1 MCLSL
6 QLLQSAVS
14 TALPELFQD
23 SSGPSRDVDVQ
34 SLAAILPA
42 ALPDELDYCN
52 DVHMAT
58 IHFASALF
66 LHLLD
71 RLKQDSLSDSVSGTL
86 HLLQPASVV
95 MLSACP
101 LACYDLL
108 VTYLRSAVNVT
119 NATVSMPTVTG
130 CEFTESRQFYSL
142 LPGVILEPM
151 KAVACHP
158 NTAQLQEMTSTLE
171 PLHC

>member
-1 MCLSL
+1 VCLSL

-14 TALPELFQD
+14 TALPELFQH

-58 IHFASALF
+58 IHSVLALF
-66 LHLLD
+66 LHLLY
-71 RLKQDSLSDSVSGTL
+71 RLKQDSFSDSVTGML

-95 MLSACP
+95 ILSACP

-108 VTYLRSAVNVT
+108 VTYLRSCVNVT
-119 NATVSMPTVTG
+119 NTTVSMSTVTG
-130 CEFTESRQFYSL
+130 EFTDSRQFYSL